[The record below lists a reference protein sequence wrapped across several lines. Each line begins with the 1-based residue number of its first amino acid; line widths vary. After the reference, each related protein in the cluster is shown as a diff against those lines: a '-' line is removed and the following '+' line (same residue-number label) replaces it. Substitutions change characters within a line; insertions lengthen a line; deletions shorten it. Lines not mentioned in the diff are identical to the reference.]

1 MKRMIEIIIG
11 VLIFAGGFV
20 SGYFLAPKEVNHI
33 TQIDNHYHIEN
44 RQQTETLVYSG
55 QVQLLIS
62 GSNFITNINVNLK
75 DITNVSIAFITQ
87 SNTLLAITNK
97 K

>member
-1 MKRMIEIIIG
+1 MIEIILG

-20 SGYFLAPKEVNHI
+20 SGYLLAPKELNQI
-33 TQIDNHYHIEN
+33 TQIENHYHIEN

-75 DITNVSIAFITQ
+75 DITNISFAFVTQ
-87 SNTLLAITNK
+87 SNNMLSITNK